1 MAVLV
6 HDPDK
11 AAPFERMSVM
21 KRLLIATLL
30 AASTLGLAN
39 IAMANTAVPS
49 SDGSFIKQQSLQ
61 YNQDNGQ

>member
-1 MAVLV
+1 
-6 HDPDK
+6 
-11 AAPFERMSVM
+11 M

>member
-1 MAVLV
+1 
-6 HDPDK
+6 
-11 AAPFERMSVM
+11 M

-39 IAMANTAVPS
+39 MAMAAGPVPG

-61 YNQDNGQ
+61 YNTDNGQ